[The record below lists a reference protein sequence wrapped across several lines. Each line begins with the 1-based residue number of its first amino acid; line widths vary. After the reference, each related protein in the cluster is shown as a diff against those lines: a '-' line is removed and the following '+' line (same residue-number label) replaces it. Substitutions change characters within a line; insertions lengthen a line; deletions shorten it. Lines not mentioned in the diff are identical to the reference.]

1 MAAHAPVA
9 RGPPA
14 PLAPLGRGPRPCPRS
29 PAPYGRAPPNV
40 GASGRAVAGYARPF
54 FFGYANVVSRGSCL
68 LSQAQRRGHRGWTFL
83 AVALLLRRVATAKKV
98 RPRCPRRLRRASP
111 AAPAFPDIATH
122 CFLHRGRGSFRLRRR
137 RCGCPPL
144 VEQSDNFPLGHNVK
158 TEHNKILPQAK
169 KEKVKAATPLL
180 LSVSVPTITIRQ
192 K

>member
-1 MAAHAPVA
+1 MATHAPVA
-9 RGPPA
+9 RGPPPRCSPRA
-14 PLAPLGRGPRPCPRS
+14 GPPPLPSFPRS
-29 PAPYGRAPPNV
+29 LRSRPSYV

-54 FFGYANVVSRGSCL
+54 FFGYANVVSRGSCW
-68 LSQAQRRGHRGWTFL
+68 LSPARRRGLRGWAFL
-83 AVALLLRRVATAKKV
+83 AVALLLRRVATAKKAH
-98 RPRCPRRLRRASP
+98 PRCPRRLRRATP

-137 RCGCPPL
+137 RCSCPPL

-180 LSVSVPTITIRQ
+180 LSVWIPTVTIGQ